1 MTWRRASCFSTLGRL
16 GVWRVEVVQHSSWYE
31 SQVVMLALPAL
42 RSLTCIDNDWWGAA
56 TQEPRASQET
66 GAASGHVRQAAA
78 PELRAVVGKKQPP
91 SAGEAAGSRAC
102 GAGWGASRGWRGGC
116 GVGGSASYTG
126 LLLLQV
132 KLAVVPAVHLRYFIN
147 SLELCTEFRSK
158 PQCGLFAQSQHDA
171 ECAHH
176 RAIKLTHGQVQVQQL
191 ERWWRREGCRCR
203 PAPGPSRHCGR

>member
-31 SQVVMLALPAL
+31 SQVVTLALPAL

-132 KLAVVPAVHLRYFIN
+132 KLAVVPEAHLRYFIN
-147 SLELCTEFRSK
+147 FHELHRVSFETPVWAVCTPVAK
-158 PQCGLFAQSQHDA
+158 PARRRM
-171 ECAHH
+171 
-176 RAIKLTHGQVQVQQL
+176 RASP
-191 ERWWRREGCRCR
+191 RY
-203 PAPGPSRHCGR
+203 